1 MHKRAYGTGSIRVRH
16 NAYYGEWRTPD
27 GRRVARKIG
36 TVKVGREGLSKKQ
49 AEEKLREM
57 IITEAERVLAR
68 RASGGEV
75 QVLGAALVARLE
87 AKGRKAS
94 HIESVHYHLVKH
106 INPLLGDLDAGDVL
120 ASDVQKLVARMV
132 RDGLAPKTIRNVI
145 GTLHA
150 VLAVGVKDNPVDMAE
165 LPLARSNKVLRFLT
179 GAEIDRVISTP
190 LPKSDEELMTTF
202 PPNRKKD
209 RRRECGPQTVR
220 DWWPTVRI
228 LVLTAAMSGL
238 RLGELLALRWEDLDF
253 GAMKIRVR
261 WSFVRGKMDSPKS
274 QCSIR
279 AVPLATRLVDE
290 LERHH
295 RGSVWN
301 QDGDLV
307 FAHPHTG
314 RPLDRVRLLLHFK
327 AALARAGVRSVRIH
341 DLRHTFATTVAASG
355 EISIRTLQEWMG
367 HEDIRTTQIYA
378 DYMPAAREQEMLDAA
393 FGGAKVTPPAEAWPI
408 IEHEHEHEP
417 VIPPDLRA

>member
-68 RASGGEV
+68 RATGGEV
-75 QVLGAALVARLE
+75 QLLGAALVARLE

-94 HIESVHYHLVKH
+94 HIESVHYHLTKH

-179 GAEIDRVISTP
+179 GAEIERV
-190 LPKSDEELMTTF
+190 LAAA
-202 PPNRKKD
+202 PPAD
-209 RRRECGPQTVR
+209 APQAER
-220 DWWPTVRI
+220 DWWPSVR
-228 LVLTAAMSGL
+228 LLTLTAAMTGL
-238 RLGELLALRWEDLDF
+238 RLGELRALHWEDLDF

-274 QCSIR
+274 QRSIR

-290 LERHH
+290 LEQHH
-295 RGSVWN
+295 RGNLWN

-314 RPLDRVRLLLHFK
+314 RPLDRVRLLQHFK
-327 AALARAGVRSVRIH
+327 SALARAGVRPVRIH

-408 IEHEHEHEP
+408 IEHEREHEP
-417 VIPPDLRA
+417 IIPPDLRSTS